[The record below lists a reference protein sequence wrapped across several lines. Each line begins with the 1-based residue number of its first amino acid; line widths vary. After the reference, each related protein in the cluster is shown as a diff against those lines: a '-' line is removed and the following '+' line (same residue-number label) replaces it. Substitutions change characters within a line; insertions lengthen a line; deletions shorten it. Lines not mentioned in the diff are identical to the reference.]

1 MPRAATEIAQVDAPL
16 ARVLDDP
23 LRERDRLVD
32 QLRAAGV
39 AHAHLREDRTLG
51 SRGDYRFGDSLD
63 EYPRSSP
70 TAALPASE
78 WLERVD
84 LVRADVL
91 SEAEKHHGR
100 SAVGH
105 AWILFAQGR
114 NLGRM
119 TQVAELEEGPVERE
133 AGLVETNRVG
143 WHLLQFMRDSLT
155 SLEEQATRIAAGQI
169 AGLIALWTQLHTFEA
184 GPPRSLAWAAWAV
197 LLFAIVRLA
206 PLVTPRRLARFW
218 KGLPVKGAL
227 TSGDCIDCD
236 AEARLIVELTEATE
250 RQMNRIRSGL
260 NVSIALG
267 CLALGFAA
275 LGYVIEKI

>member
-1 MPRAATEIAQVDAPL
+1 
-16 ARVLDDP
+16 
-23 LRERDRLVD
+23 
-32 QLRAAGV
+32 
-39 AHAHLREDRTLG
+39 
-51 SRGDYRFGDSLD
+51 
-63 EYPRSSP
+63 
-70 TAALPASE
+70 
-78 WLERVD
+78 
-84 LVRADVL
+84 
-91 SEAEKHHGR
+91 
-100 SAVGH
+100 
-105 AWILFAQGR
+105 
-114 NLGRM
+114 M

-250 RQMNRIRSGL
+250 RQMSRIRSGL
-260 NVSIALG
+260 NASIALG
-267 CLALGFAA
+267 CLALGLAA